1 MDSTETETV
10 YLVYDGECP
19 FCSAYVN
26 YVRVQKSIGT
36 FKLIDAREGG
46 SIVDDIIERG
56 FDLDEGMVL
65 VMNGQYYHGHD
76 CINHLALLS
85 TSSGVFNRINAFI
98 FRSKTVSRLLYPILR
113 FGRNLVLRM
122 LGRKKFSL

>member
-1 MDSTETETV
+1 VDSTETETV

-46 SIVDDIIERG
+46 PIVNDIIERG

-85 TSSGVFNRINAFI
+85 TSSGVFNRINAFV
-98 FRSKTVSRLLYPILR
+98 FRSKTVSRLLYPVLR

>member
-46 SIVDDIIERG
+46 SIVDDIIKRG

-98 FRSKTVSRLLYPILR
+98 FRSKTVSRLLYPVLR

>member
-1 MDSTETETV
+1 VDSTETETV

-46 SIVDDIIERG
+46 SIVDDIIKRG

-98 FRSKTVSRLLYPILR
+98 FRSKTVSRLLYPVLR

>member
-1 MDSTETETV
+1 MDSAETETV

-46 SIVDDIIERG
+46 PIVDDIIERG

-98 FRSKTVSRLLYPILR
+98 FRSKTVSRLLYPVLR

>member
-1 MDSTETETV
+1 VDSTETETV

-36 FKLIDAREGG
+36 FKLINAREGG
-46 SIVDDIIERG
+46 PIVNDIIERG

-85 TSSGVFNRINAFI
+85 TSSGVFNRINAFV
-98 FRSKTVSRLLYPILR
+98 FRSKTVSRLLYPVLR

>member
-1 MDSTETETV
+1 MDSTKSETV

-19 FCSAYVN
+19 FCSTYVN